1 MSEFNLDKFTY
12 QRKPSAFSRDYSNQP
27 CGSTSTHSQST
38 TENSSGN
45 LCNSSDG
52 ASNSSNEESGD
63 LNSNGEITCIIDSNL
78 TQHLADIME
87 IFPSETRVELVEA
100 ITSCSSL
107 EEAVNSVCDK
117 QASSSG
123 G

>member
-27 CGSTSTHSQST
+27 CGSTSSHGQSNA
-38 TENSSGN
+38 ENSSGS
-45 LCNSSDG
+45 LYNSSES
-52 ASNSSNEESGD
+52 ASSSSNEESSD
-63 LNSNGEITCIIDSNL
+63 PYSNREITCLIDPNF

-107 EEAVNSVCDK
+107 DEAVNSVCDK

-123 G
+123 E